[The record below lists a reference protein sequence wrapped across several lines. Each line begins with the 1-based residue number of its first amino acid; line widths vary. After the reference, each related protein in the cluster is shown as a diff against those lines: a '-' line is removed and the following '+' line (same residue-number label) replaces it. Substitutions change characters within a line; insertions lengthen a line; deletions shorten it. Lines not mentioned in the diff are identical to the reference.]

1 MRTRE
6 KDIYLKD
13 VPTMAVTLIFILL
26 SYRNS
31 RGLGEQREEGR
42 VRENKRER
50 YIYLKHVPTTAVTL
64 ISMFPPQRPE
74 QPGVQLVAPGLGRH
88 RHLRR
93 HHRGVPQ
100 RLRRGEPPVDH
111 PRRHSGP
118 ALQHRNTPRPLL
130 PRPRAGLR
138 PLRAAAEIPVAHG
151 DGIADPVS
159 RQHRHGQRGV
169 HDDGFGIVDQ
179 LDVFRPLRFEPP
191 CRRSG

>member
-1 MRTRE
+1 MSDRRREKERE

-13 VPTMAVTLIFILL
+13 VPTMAVTL
-26 SYRNS
+26 
-31 RGLGEQREEGR
+31 
-42 VRENKRER
+42 V
-50 YIYLKHVPTTAVTL
+50 
-64 ISMFPPQRPE
+64 SMFLPQRPE

-118 ALQHRNTPRPLL
+118 ALQHGNPSRPLL
-130 PRPRAGLR
+130 PRPRAVLR

-151 DGIADPVS
+151 DGITDPVS
-159 RQHRHGQRGV
+159 RQHRHGQRSV
-169 HDDGFGIVDQ
+169 NDDGLRVVDQ
-179 LDVFRPLRFEPP
+179 PDVFRPLRFEPP